1 METLKKTSLFWDVD
15 LKNLDAESHKGFI
28 VERIL
33 LFGNI
38 EDFRW
43 ARDHYGEKEIKN
55 ILLANRTL
63 DKKSQNFWCL
73 YFNINQKLCIRNQST
88 KRQSLFWKR

>member
-1 METLKKTSLFWDVD
+1 METLKKTSLFWDVE
-15 LKNLDAESHKGFI
+15 LKTLDAEKHKKFI
-28 VERIL
+28 IERIL
-33 LFGNI
+33 LFGNV

-43 ARDHYGEKEIKN
+43 ARDFYGEKCIKDVV
-55 ILLANRTL
+55 ISNRTL
-63 DKKSQNFWCL
+63 DRKSQNFWCQ